1 MERHSGDKGTEARIT
16 NVREVAAPETDGN
29 SSEIPAVSQPGI
41 SVITMNKDQTLS
53 ISHDDNN
60 QICIDTYIGSS

>member
-1 MERHSGDKGTEARIT
+1 MERHSGDRGTEARIT

-41 SVITMNKDQTLS
+41 SHHHEQ
-53 ISHDDNN
+53 
-60 QICIDTYIGSS
+60 GSNTFHQP